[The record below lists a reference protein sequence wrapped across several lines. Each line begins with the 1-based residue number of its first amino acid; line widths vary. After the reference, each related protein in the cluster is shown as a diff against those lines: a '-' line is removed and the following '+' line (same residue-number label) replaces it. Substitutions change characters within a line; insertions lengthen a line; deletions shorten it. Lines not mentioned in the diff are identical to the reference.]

1 MRVASSSS
9 SSSSRKEEFNEENNE
24 FFLER
29 LRKALT
35 DDDDDDDESS
45 RVHTTGEF
53 FESCKRDMGNM
64 HGLKGGGERMEAVVQ
79 VKTTREVENIV
90 RACAE
95 FKKPVVPRGAG
106 TGLEGGC
113 VAYFG
118 GVVLDVSLLK
128 SMSMDEMQRTAT
140 VGAGVL
146 KNELNTF
153 LEPYGF
159 TFGPDPSSNPSVGGM
174 ASTGGSGLSTLKY
187 GTSKENIVS
196 MKVVTP
202 KGECIETRRNVRK
215 SSTGYELNALFL
227 GAEGTLGVI
236 TELTVKLFPIPKTRV
251 GAVVQFETV
260 RDAAE
265 TVVLARN
272 ANLETLLRCE
282 MLNSEGVQVSNVVFK
297 TKMIETPTLFLEFV
311 DSKLPDEGG
320 YERAKADYDR
330 FIELAT
336 SKNCRKSTIQFAKNA
351 DELDSIWEAR
361 RGCYLGA
368 MRYRGIQLGTHKKEK
383 VYVGD
388 VCVPISKLADSIANA
403 ERLFKRA
410 RFPCVMCCH
419 IADGNYHCLIPFNDD
434 NEKELH
440 KLEEELVNAALDVG
454 GVASG
459 EHGVGVGKMKH
470 IVREHGEAHI
480 DIQRSIKKA
489 LDPLNIMNPGKV
501 ISWTSP
507 SSSSSS
513 SLRSRSKL

>member
-1 MRVASSSS
+1 
-9 SSSSRKEEFNEENNE
+9 
-24 FFLER
+24 
-29 LRKALT
+29 
-35 DDDDDDDESS
+35 
-45 RVHTTGEF
+45 
-53 FESCKRDMGNM
+53 
-64 HGLKGGGERMEAVVQ
+64 
-79 VKTTREVENIV
+79 
-90 RACAE
+90 
-95 FKKPVVPRGAG
+95 
-106 TGLEGGC
+106 
-113 VAYFG
+113 
-118 GVVLDVSLLK
+118 
-128 SMSMDEMQRTAT
+128 
-140 VGAGVL
+140 
-146 KNELNTF
+146 
-153 LEPYGF
+153 
-159 TFGPDPSSNPSVGGM
+159 M

-513 SLRSRSKL
+513 LRSRSKL